1 MKKIIDQPTN
11 RLIVEGVIFVTMYFT
26 VGNGISNT
34 IIQKDPQY
42 LLFSLYAW
50 IVQML
55 WVSLLMLLFYCIVR
69 VILLVLNKA
78 KKKKDR

>member
-11 RLIVEGVIFVTMYFT
+11 RLIVAGVIFVTMYFT

-42 LLFSLYAW
+42 LLFSIYAW
-50 IVQML
+50 IVQTL
-55 WVSLLMLLFYCIVR
+55 WVSLLML
-69 VILLVLNKA
+69 
-78 KKKKDR
+78 

>member
-11 RLIVEGVIFVTMYFT
+11 RLIVAGVIFVTMYFT

-42 LLFSLYAW
+42 LLFSIYAW
-50 IVQML
+50 IVQTL
-55 WVSLLMLLFYCIVR
+55 WVSLLMLLFYWIVR
-69 VILLVLNKA
+69 VILLLLNKG

>member
-11 RLIVEGVIFVTMYFT
+11 RLIVAGVIFVTMYFT

-42 LLFSLYAW
+42 LLFSIYAW
-50 IVQML
+50 IVQTL
-55 WVSLLMLLFYCIVR
+55 WVSLLMLLFYWIVR
-69 VILLVLNKA
+69 VILLLLNKGR
-78 KKKKDR
+78 KKKDR

>member
-55 WVSLLMLLFYCIVR
+55 WVSLLMLLFYWIVR